1 MTIKID
7 VNSTNEKVVVVVESL
22 GFTYSSLWNTLIVS
36 ENMCRT
42 CLRFDRLFT
51 YDKCLPNTSRETDIA
66 SKASILSTIN
76 HTVLELTVLLL
87 EEADT

>member
-1 MTIKID
+1 MIKIE
-7 VNSTNEKVVVVVESL
+7 VYSTNEKPLVESL
-22 GFTYSSLWNTLIVS
+22 GFTYSSLWNTLAVS
-36 ENMCRT
+36 ENMCGT

-51 YDKCLPNTSRETDIA
+51 SDKYLPKISRESDMT

-76 HTVLELTVLLL
+76 YMVLELTTLLL